1 MKEGLMKEE
10 EELPQETPQQT
21 KPCPSSISLFVLAS
35 AFCSGGLELMI
46 LLLQPR
52 VLAPTARLA
61 YVFYVKFDGEK
72 CN

>member
-1 MKEGLMKEE
+1 MEEESNTQAKEAEPRGTDERRACLMKEE

-46 LLLQPR
+46 LLLQP
-52 VLAPTARLA
+52 P
-61 YVFYVKFDGEK
+61 E
-72 CN
+72 C